1 MSIKI
6 FKLKN
11 LIFILLFIFFI
22 IHLKFFENTY
32 IILNSDYDQRLT
44 HNYGYCEKN
53 SYGFIKYIE
62 KKYELKKNINIF
74 NDEINPRSDG
84 FIYKPKTEF
93 LNNQII
99 LINYNDR
106 DSSVDMNKY
115 KVIEKFK
122 NCYYLELK

>member
-1 MSIKI
+1 MKTKI

-11 LIFILLFIFFI
+11 LISLLLFIFFKI
-22 IHLKFFENTY
+22 YFKFFENTY
-32 IILNSDYDQRLT
+32 IIFKSDYNQRLT

-62 KKYELKKNINIF
+62 KKYQLRKNINIF
-74 NDEINPRSDG
+74 NDEIYPRSDG
-84 FIYKPKTEF
+84 FIYKPKIEF

-99 LINYNDR
+99 LINYNEKA
-106 DSSVDMNKY
+106 SSVDLDKY
-115 KVIEKFK
+115 QVIEKFK

>member
-1 MSIKI
+1 MTNRI

-11 LIFILLFIFFI
+11 LIFILLLIYFT
-22 IHLKFFENTY
+22 IHFKIFENTY
-32 IILNSDYDQRLT
+32 IILISNYEKRLT
-44 HNYGYCEKN
+44 QNYGYCEKN

-62 KKYELKKNINIF
+62 KKYQLKKNIKIF
-74 NDEINPRSDG
+74 NDEIYPRSDS

-106 DSSVDMNKY
+106 DSSVDMDKY
-115 KVIEKFK
+115 KIIEKLK

>member
-1 MSIKI
+1 MTNRI

-11 LIFILLFIFFI
+11 LIFILLLIYFT
-22 IHLKFFENTY
+22 IHFKIFENTY
-32 IILNSDYDQRLT
+32 IILISNYEKRLT
-44 HNYGYCEKN
+44 QNYGYCEKN

-62 KKYELKKNINIF
+62 KKYQLKKNIKIF
-74 NDEINPRSDG
+74 NDEIYPRSDG

-106 DSSVDMNKY
+106 DSSVDMDKY
-115 KVIEKFK
+115 KIIEKLK

>member
-1 MSIKI
+1 MTNRI
-6 FKLKN
+6 LNPKN
-11 LIFILLFIFFI
+11 IIFILLLIYFT
-22 IHLKFFENTY
+22 IHFKIFENTY
-32 IILNSDYDQRLT
+32 IILISNYEKRLT

-62 KKYELKKNINIF
+62 KKYQLKKNIKIF
-74 NDEINPRSDG
+74 NDEIYPRSDG

-99 LINYNDR
+99 LINYNNR
-106 DSSVDMNKY
+106 DSSVDMDKY
-115 KVIEKFK
+115 KVIEKLK

>member
-1 MSIKI
+1 MTNRI

-11 LIFILLFIFFI
+11 LIFILLLIYFTIHFKIF
-22 IHLKFFENTY
+22 ESTY
-32 IILNSDYDQRLT
+32 IILISNYEKRLT
-44 HNYGYCEKN
+44 QNYGYCEKN

-62 KKYELKKNINIF
+62 KKYQLKKNIKIF
-74 NDEINPRSDG
+74 NDEIYPRSDG

-106 DSSVDMNKY
+106 DSSVDMDKY
-115 KVIEKFK
+115 KIIEKLK